1 MFMRLMSAHCLMEA
15 HVLAGW
21 RVWFVN
27 ADRKNEEKHAEEA
40 KNLAE
45 LVRVALIA
53 VCSACTAGRM
63 LTFRVLA

>member
-1 MFMRLMSAHCLMEA
+1 MT
-15 HVLAGW
+15 GW
-21 RVWFVN
+21 RILFVN

-53 VCSACTAGRM
+53 VWFACTSGRVF
-63 LTFRVLA
+63 TFRVLA